1 MHEFILSIVFLSI
14 GSFSSVLIY
23 RLPLMESGNKE
34 FNLFYPRSH
43 CPKCKHTLLNKS
55 LIPLIGYLLNYGKC
69 AFCNHKI
76 SFIYPMNEVIHLLV
90 GLSIFHHFGFS
101 EITLFSYIIFTLL
114 YVLLILDFKFF
125 YLPLSLNI
133 LFIFISLISNIFF
146 GLFILEQSSYFN
158 VTPALYSFYGF
169 IVGFFS
175 LWLVNAVYK
184 FFRMKDGIGG
194 GDFILFGGIGTLIG
208 PFYLPLVLLF
218 GSLSS
223 LIIYLML
230 KKKSTSDEIP
240 LGSGLICGFFVY
252 VFLSFCELIDNLIVL

>member
-1 MHEFILSIVFLSI
+1 
-14 GSFSSVLIY
+14 
-23 RLPLMESGNKE
+23 
-34 FNLFYPRSH
+34 
-43 CPKCKHTLLNKS
+43 
-55 LIPLIGYLLNYGKC
+55 
-69 AFCNHKI
+69 
-76 SFIYPMNEVIHLLV
+76 MNEAIHLLV
-90 GLSIFHHFGFS
+90 GLSIFHYFGFS

-146 GLFILEQSSYFN
+146 GLFISEQSSYFN

-169 IVGFFS
+169 MVGFFS

-184 FFRMKDGIGG
+184 FFRKKDGIGG
-194 GDFILFGGIGTLIG
+194 GDFILFGGIGILIG

-223 LIIYLML
+223 LIIYLIYR
-230 KKKSTSDEIP
+230 KRSTSDEIP
-240 LGSGLICGFFVY
+240 LGSGLVCGFFVY
-252 VFLSFCELIDNLIVL
+252 VFLSFYELMDNLIVL